1 LLGFLAVPLR
11 KDDAKRLIR
20 QLMQAGKFYLTPHAR
35 TERDKDKLG
44 DVDIVDVLRAGMV
57 SEAEHEN
64 GEWRHQVRTQRIT
77 VVVAFE
83 PAPDEAEDENDVEL
97 VVVTVWR
104 SQP

>member
-1 LLGFLAVPLR
+1 
-11 KDDAKRLIR
+11 
-20 QLMQAGKFYLTPHAR
+20 MQAGSFHLTPHAR
-35 TERDKDKLG
+35 RERDKDQLN
-44 DVDIVDVLRAGMV
+44 DVDIVNVLRAGTV

-64 GEWRHQVRTQRIT
+64 GDWRYRVRTQRIT

-83 PAPDEAEDENDVEL
+83 PAPDEAEDENDIEL

>member
-1 LLGFLAVPLR
+1 MPLR

-20 QLMQAGKFYLTPHAR
+20 QLMQAGSFYLTPHAR
-35 TERDKDKLG
+35 RERDKDQLN
-44 DVDIVDVLRAGMV
+44 DVDLVNVLRAGMV
-57 SEAEHEN
+57 SEAEYEN
-64 GEWRHQVRTQRIT
+64 GDWRYQVRTQRIT

-83 PAPDEAEDENDVEL
+83 PAPDEAEDEDDIEL